1 MTAYSTLSET
11 DLPPINHVLENLST
25 VEVIQWALSVF
36 PRIAFLTSGQRTG
49 SILAKIIYQ
58 MGAKVDLIFAD
69 TGVLFPETH
78 DTIEKI
84 SKAYQ
89 LPLKRYTPALSMTEQ
104 TEKYGVLYLTHAG
117 QEQCCHIRKVEPLLE
132 LHKEYEALLSP
143 LRRGEGGQRSRVPIM
158 DLDTNFKIVRINPL
172 ANLSEEDYQR
182 YLREQDTIINP
193 LHAQGFPTIGCVRCT
208 TPVRDDEPRRAGRW
222 RHLSGVDY
230 CGINPS
236 DFSHKAVSIDLPEE
250 VVHRIKNSFSNAEEQ
265 Q

>member
-1 MTAYSTLSET
+1 MTAYSTISES
-11 DLPPINHVLENLST
+11 DLPPINHVLERLST

-58 MGAKVDLIFAD
+58 MGVKVDLIFAD

-84 SKAYQ
+84 SSSYQ

-104 TEKYGVLYLTHAG
+104 TEKYGVLYLNHAG
-117 QEQCCHIRKVEPLLE
+117 QEQCCHMRKVEPLLE
-132 LHKEYEALLSP
+132 LHEDYEALLSP

-158 DLDTNFKIVRINPL
+158 DLDINFNVVRISPL
-172 ANLSEEDYQR
+172 ANLSDEEYQQ
-182 YLREQDTIINP
+182 YLHEDDTIINP
-193 LHAQGFPTIGCVRCT
+193 LHAQGFPTIGCIRCT

-236 DFSHKAVSIDLPEE
+236 DFSHKTASIELPQE
-250 VVHRIKNSFSNAEEQ
+250 VVQSLKTSFSDAENRK
-265 Q
+265 